1 MYLTTAYYSYTYGE
15 AEGVQIDERKL
26 KGTHENLYYRTL
38 IMALIHLAKN
48 VTKVKFKKNDY
59 LSSII

>member
-1 MYLTTAYYSYTYGE
+1 MYLTAAYHNYIWE
-15 AEGVQIDERKL
+15 AERVQIDERKP
-26 KGTHENLYYRTL
+26 KGTHENLYYQTL
-38 IMALIHLAKN
+38 VMALIHLAKN